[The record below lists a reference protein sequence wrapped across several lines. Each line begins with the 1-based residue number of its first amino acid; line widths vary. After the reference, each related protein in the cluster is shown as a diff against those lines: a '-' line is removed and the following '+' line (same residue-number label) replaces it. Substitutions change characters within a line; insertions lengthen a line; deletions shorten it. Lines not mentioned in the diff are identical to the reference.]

1 MVEHI
6 NNKVRKATKTIA
18 THNANYLIP
27 KGWRVMVVHTTFH
40 LDAQNY
46 PSPNKFDHNRFEV
59 SLQYNLLILLFTL
72 DVD

>member
-1 MVEHI
+1 MEVGTRNTFQVQNLFREMHI
-6 NNKVRKATKTIA
+6 G
-18 THNANYLIP
+18 YLIP

-59 SLQYNLLILLFTL
+59 SLQYNNLLISLFTL
-72 DVD
+72 YVD